1 MPHERRFSVPGFTL
15 AAREWGGEH
24 DVPVLALHGWLD
36 NAGSFDLLAPGLT
49 GCRIVA
55 LDAAGHGYSDFRSA
69 DSGYSLW
76 QDVGDVI
83 EVADQLGWTRF
94 RFIGHS
100 RGAAIGTLLAGAF
113 PERVEQLVLIEGG
126 LPLIESPDH
135 APARLAD
142 ALRGRRALYNR
153 QGRVFDTRE
162 RAIAERAAGFSQV
175 TLEAA
180 EILAHRSLRA
190 VEGGFTW
197 HADQRLKGSSEV
209 RYTLEQ
215 ARAFVTRITASVLM
229 FRATGSPFNRL
240 PEYTE
245 LLPAF
250 AKMEVVSLAGGHH
263 LHLEGA
269 QRQIAAKMLDFFFD
283 AGRR

>member
-1 MPHERRFSVPGFTL
+1 MPQERRFPVSGLTL

-24 DVPVLALHGWLD
+24 DLPVLALHGWLD
-36 NAGSFDLLAPGLT
+36 NAASFDLLAPALA

-55 LDAAGHGYSDFRSA
+55 LDAAGHGHSGFRSA
-69 DSGYSLW
+69 DSGYNLW
-76 QDVGDVI
+76 QDVGDIVD
-83 EVADQLGWTRF
+83 VADQLGWGRF

-100 RGAAIGTLLAGAF
+100 RGAAVGTLLAGAC

-126 LPLIESPDH
+126 LPLVDSPDH
-135 APARLAD
+135 APVRLAE
-142 ALRGRRALYNR
+142 ALRDRRALSGR
-153 QGRVFDTRE
+153 QGRVFGTRQ

-175 TLEAA
+175 TLDAA
-180 EILAHRSLRA
+180 EILAGRSLRE
-190 VEGGFTW
+190 VDGGFTW

-209 RYTLEQ
+209 RYTVEQ
-215 ARAFVTRITASVLM
+215 VRAFITRISAPVLM

-240 PEYTE
+240 PEYAE

-250 AKMEVVSLAGGHH
+250 ARMEVVRIAGGHH

-269 QRQIAAKMLDFFFD
+269 QEQIAARIVKFFSA
-283 AGRR
+283 AGRV